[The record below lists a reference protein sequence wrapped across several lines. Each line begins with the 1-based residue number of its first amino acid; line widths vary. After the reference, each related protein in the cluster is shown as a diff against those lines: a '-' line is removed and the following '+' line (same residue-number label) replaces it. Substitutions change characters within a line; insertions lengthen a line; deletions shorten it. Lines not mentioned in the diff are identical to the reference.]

1 MTTSTD
7 GRDREKATTKLPGPL
22 HRELKVRAAELGVEI
37 QDAVAA
43 AIGAWLESDYTGPV
57 IDTSGAESFSTY
69 LLPQLYDGFKAEC
82 TARSTSYIQGIAQA
96 VRQWLDAHP
105 SGAPAPGIPQR
116 KILINQ
122 KGGVGKTDIAGGVAQ
137 ALAEDGKRV
146 LLVDYD
152 PQGHLSIRLGVQQPG
167 PGDDTLSLHMSG
179 EAKAEIKDLI
189 VILPQERFGGRL
201 HVIPASKDAFL
212 LEARLSRVR
221 GKEMA
226 LERALGPIEGQYD
239 VIVVDCPPS
248 LGLAVDAAI
257 YYGRRRDG
265 EAQGSSGVL
274 IPVQAEDSSA
284 DAFNMLMDQ
293 IVELCTDMKVSVD
306 NLGLVVNMY
315 DPRRGYIATSSLKNW
330 QALGDPPV
338 VAVIPDLK
346 ELREARRKNLP
357 ILEYAP
363 DSVQAK
369 ALRDLAKA
377 IS

>member
-1 MTTSTD
+1 MTASTD
-7 GRDREKATTKLPGPL
+7 GRDREKTTTKLPGWL
-22 HRELKVRAAELGVEI
+22 HRELKVRAAELGVDI

-43 AIGAWLESDYTGPV
+43 AIKIWLETEYAGPV

-69 LLPQLYDGFKAEC
+69 LLAQLYDDFKARC
-82 TARSTSYIQGIAQA
+82 AARGTSYIQGIAQA
-96 VRQWLDAHP
+96 VRRWLDAHP
-105 SGAPAPGIPQR
+105 SAGPAPGIPQR
-116 KILINQ
+116 KIVTNQ

-137 ALAEDGKRV
+137 GLAEDGKRV

-152 PQGHLSIRLGVQQPG
+152 PQGHLSIRLSVQQPG
-167 PGDDTLSLHMSG
+167 PGDDTLSLHMSS
-179 EAKAEIKDLI
+179 EAKGGIGDL
-189 VILPQERFGGRL
+189 VFVLPQDRFGGRL

-212 LEARLSRVR
+212 LESRLSRVR

-226 LERALGPIEGQYD
+226 LERALAPIEDQYD
-239 VIVVDCPPS
+239 VVVVDCPPS

-265 EAQGSSGVL
+265 EAKGVSGVL
-274 IPVQAEDSSA
+274 IPVEAEDSSS

-306 NLGLVVNMY
+306 NLGLVVNKY
-315 DPRRGYIATSSLKNW
+315 DPRRGYIATSSLANW
-330 QALGDPPV
+330 RALGDPPV

-346 ELREARRKNLP
+346 ELREARRADQP

-363 DSVQAK
+363 DSVQAN
-369 ALRDLAKA
+369 ALRELARV